1 MAKWGQGILRG
12 LGSGCVRCRVS
23 GYRVEAPSCSHEL
36 LTRVAFFRIVQ
47 ESLTNVSF
55 IFSLAIVAMF
65 MPMAARSWPTP
76 SCSSR
81 DRRRRSSSCA
91 AATTVTQ
98 PKTRAVLSN
107 SDVVQMVKAGLGAE
121 IIVAKI
127 KSTTCSFE
135 TSPTALKELKDKGTP
150 DSVIL
155 AMVQVPK
162 N

>member
-1 MAKWGQGILRG
+1 
-12 LGSGCVRCRVS
+12 
-23 GYRVEAPSCSHEL
+23 
-36 LTRVAFFRIVQ
+36 
-47 ESLTNVSF
+47 
-55 IFSLAIVAMF
+55 
-65 MPMAARSWPTP
+65 
-76 SCSSR
+76 
-81 DRRRRSSSCA
+81 
-91 AATTVTQ
+91 
-98 PKTRAVLSN
+98 
-107 SDVVQMVKAGLGAE
+107 MVKAGLGAE